1 MSNDE
6 LRTKVIEAFNL
17 KQPETIKA
25 LDTMPREWL
34 VGMLACV
41 GVRVAE

>member
-1 MSNDE
+1 MNDDE
-6 LRTKVIEAFNL
+6 LRTKVIETF
-17 KQPETIKA
+17 
-25 LDTMPREWL
+25 DTMPREWL